1 MVWIEM
7 TDIELFMTRNEKP
20 PNTNALEALW
30 SASCSAES
38 GCHAM
43 SDTSL
48 LPRLE
53 ARETG
58 AAAVSAAPRKRILL
72 VEGDGFTRLVLL
84 LRLRLAGF
92 GVDFTSNGIL
102 GLGKLRSSQPDIL
115 LVESRLCGLSGLDLI
130 KAARAE
136 KSFGNRPIYVFTHV
150 DKMNRATRKEI
161 AASATK
167 VFDKKSTTREDLVQI
182 FANTFLAPH
191 KSAKPKAQGRPESR
205 TEQLARVAPP
215 GAIEEIVA
223 GVREQ
228 AEALVQ
234 TKEPAARQASAVELH
249 SRVCSL
255 ASCAEAAGL
264 APLAGQAKALQ
275 MLLEQL
281 GKSEKGYSDAA
292 LESIRRSVRGMN
304 HQPSPNKKAE
314 PKRLLHKAVIVDEAP
329 SSSKALQDALL
340 EQEFESVCFEDPAR
354 ARQYLA
360 ANPADLILINLLL
373 PEAHCL
379 ALPHIR
385 ELPLHSETPVLFGP
399 ESTLTRPVGEEL
411 PTNAPRLDTEPR
423 LLAELVLQA
432 LNAVQAAAS
441 LAQEPPPI
449 PSPAADR
456 PSKTVV
462 APATVAALALDD
474 EFDLF
479 ARQTAQPQHSGAHLP
494 LGAIASN
501 DEPGEQPLTWGA
513 VGVQPEAVARPAAL
527 EMSAATEEWAQ
538 PTEHAF
544 GEKTHPTEPVPRAA
558 GTTETDTAADWV
570 EPLPENIIDGINVED
585 SPVPMTP
592 LADFQVA
599 PPPPEAPEQNG
610 GAEAAAAAWPAAAA
624 GDNGEFQSAGRTAFA
639 PVQNAAAGFQGT
651 IPATLNEG
659 ELMNT
664 QLQAAPAEINEADA
678 TLGAAAAQRQDLATR
693 VCEAEMALHLA
704 HGQIERQ
711 DQVIAD
717 LQNRIAES
725 TTAQPTAASAPPT
738 EAEQKAQVRCAE
750 LEQELASLRQ
760 AFEGLSAGVNS
771 APPVPTM
778 QPPVAPAGGSALPVA
793 QNAVELEQQ
802 LRQSV
807 AALARATAELAKERG
822 ERQRSDKRA
831 AELNGRLQALHEDFR
846 RTLQSQKEDL
856 ERLSAM
862 EEQQRQISQALEQRT
877 AELEQLQAERLL
889 ADEQLEKAKEL
900 NAQLRKDLSFYE
912 ETNKKFDG
920 ARQDLQN
927 RLQAKLSAARE
938 HETRLHQENAERQR
952 LTQNLEEAQRELQN
966 QSRRREALEK
976 ELQAAQQSVQEHEAR
991 LQKEAAERQRL
1002 AEELESA
1009 QRNIGDSSDRD
1020 LEISKLQSSLQ
1031 AEQVERQRQ
1040 ETELARLRHSALDS
1054 AHAARALR
1062 TSLRRQV
1069 REPVDNVINSARSL
1083 LELEMG
1089 EEQKK
1094 LAESVLQDVLLV
1106 QTRLREPDSGHGGS
1120 PDTSAFPKPP
1130 NP

>member
-1 MVWIEM
+1 
-7 TDIELFMTRNEKP
+7 
-20 PNTNALEALW
+20 
-30 SASCSAES
+30 
-38 GCHAM
+38 M

-58 AAAVSAAPRKRILL
+58 AAAISAAPRKRILL

-150 DKMNRATRKEI
+150 DKLNRATRKEI

-167 VFDKKSTTREDLVQI
+167 VFDKNSTTREDLVQI
-182 FANTFLAPH
+182 FASTFLAPH
-191 KSAKPKAQGRPESR
+191 KSAKPKAQGWPESR
-205 TEQLARVAPP
+205 TEHLARVAPP

-228 AEALVQ
+228 AEALTQ
-234 TKEPAARQASAVELH
+234 TREPAARQASAVELH

-304 HQPSPNKKAE
+304 HLPSPTKKTE
-314 PKRLLHKAVIVDEAP
+314 PKRPLHKAVIVDEAP
-329 SSSKALQDALL
+329 SSSKATQDALL
-340 EQEFESVCFEDPAR
+340 EQGFESVCFEDPAR

-360 ANPADLILINLLL
+360 GNPADLILINLLL

-385 ELPLHSETPVLFGP
+385 ELPLHSKTPVLFGP

-432 LNAVQAAAS
+432 LSAVQAAAS
-441 LAQEPPPI
+441 LPQGSTI
-449 PSPAADR
+449 PSPAPAR

-474 EFDLF
+474 GFDLF
-479 ARQTAQPQHSGAHLP
+479 ARQAAQPQHSSAHLP

-501 DEPGEQPLTWGA
+501 DEPGEQPPTWGA
-513 VGVQPEAVARPAAL
+513 VGVQPEAVARPTAL
-527 EMSAATEEWAQ
+527 EMSAAPEELAQ
-538 PTEHAF
+538 PAEHAF
-544 GEKTHPTEPVPRAA
+544 ADRTSPTEPVPRAA
-558 GTTETDTAADWV
+558 RTTETDTAAEWV

-585 SPVPMTP
+585 SPVPMP
-592 LADFQVA
+592 PPSDFQA
-599 PPPPEAPEQNG
+599 PPPPPEAPEQNG
-610 GAEAAAAAWPAAAA
+610 GAEAAAAAWAAAAA
-624 GDNGEFQSAGRTAFA
+624 GENGEFQSAGHARAA
-639 PVQNAAAGFQGT
+639 ALQNAAANFQT
-651 IPATLNEG
+651 TVPATLNEG

-678 TLGAAAAQRQDLATR
+678 TLEAAAVQRQDLATR

-717 LQNRIAES
+717 LQNRIAER
-725 TTAQPTAASAPPT
+725 TTAQPTAAGAQPT
-738 EAEQKAQVRCAE
+738 EAEQKAQARCAE

-938 HETRLHQENAERQR
+938 NETRLHQENAERQR

-966 QSRRREALEK
+966 QSRRREALEQ

-1002 AEELESA
+1002 AEALESA

-1020 LEISKLQSSLQ
+1020 LEMSKLQSSLQ

-1120 PDTSAFPKPP
+1120 PDTSAFPKPA